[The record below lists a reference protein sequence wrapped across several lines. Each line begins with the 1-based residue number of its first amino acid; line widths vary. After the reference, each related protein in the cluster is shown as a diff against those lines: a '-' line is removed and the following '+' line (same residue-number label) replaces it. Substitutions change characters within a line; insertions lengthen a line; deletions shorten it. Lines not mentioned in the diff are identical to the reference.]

1 MHELSIALSLVD
13 LACEEA
19 GRQGGGRVCA
29 LHLKIGALSGVVPD
43 ALLASY
49 EMACTD
55 TPLAGSRLVIEE
67 IPVVVFCPQCQADR
81 PLDGVQSFCCPD
93 CGTPTPQVERG
104 RELELVAMEIEQ

>member
-19 GRQGGGRVCA
+19 GRQGGRVCA
-29 LHLKIGALSGVVPD
+29 LHLKVGALAGVVPA

-67 IPVVVFCPQCQADR
+67 VPVIVFCPRCQVER
-81 PLDGVQSFCCPD
+81 PLDSMQSFCCPA

-104 RELELVAMEIEQ
+104 RELELVALEIEQ

>member
-19 GRQGGGRVCA
+19 GRQSGRVCA
-29 LHLKIGALSGVVPD
+29 LHLKVGALAGVVPQ
-43 ALLASY
+43 ALRASY
-49 EMACTD
+49 EMATMD

-67 IPVVVFCPQCQADR
+67 VPVLVFCPRCQAQR
-81 PLDGVQSFCCPD
+81 PLADAYAFCCPA
-93 CGTPTPQVERG
+93 CGTPTPQVDQG